1 MSDSEGTEALNK
13 QCREA
18 ARPTFDRMR
27 TMLSGQSP
35 APIAGKADEMPDV
48 HELIAEAR
56 GVVESWKGAPHWT
69 PRHHVVI
76 VKLADALDKAQRERD
91 AIAGRTYDACISIAE
106 KVASHTD
113 DLMRGAVRTQS
124 SGGAGHAIGYGS
136 AAREVVEQ
144 IEELRRAWPV
154 LPDTTANLAS
164 RTSPEGKP

>member
-1 MSDSEGTEALNK
+1 
-13 QCREA
+13 
-18 ARPTFDRMR
+18 
-27 TMLSGQSP
+27 
-35 APIAGKADEMPDV
+35 MPDV

-76 VKLADALDKAQRERD
+76 VKLADALDRAQRERD

-164 RTSPEGKP
+164 RTSPEAKP